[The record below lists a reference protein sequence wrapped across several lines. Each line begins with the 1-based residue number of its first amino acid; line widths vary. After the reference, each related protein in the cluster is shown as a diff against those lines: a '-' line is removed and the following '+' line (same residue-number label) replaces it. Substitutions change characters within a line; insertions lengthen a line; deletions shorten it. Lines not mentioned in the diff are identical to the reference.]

1 MIFSYIVVTLS
12 LIAIVAVFF
21 VGYLLG
27 CEKGIAEG
35 REYLANFVLSLKRDY
50 MNLDE
55 MDKKR
60 VENLFGVPFYVG
72 ILTGVGCSLMA
83 IAISS
88 TYCTYSKEEVFYL
101 GLMSLIIC
109 FGIVAY
115 SQIKEDA

>member
-1 MIFSYIVVTLS
+1 
-12 LIAIVAVFF
+12 
-21 VGYLLG
+21 
-27 CEKGIAEG
+27 
-35 REYLANFVLSLKRDY
+35 

-60 VENLFGVPFYVG
+60 VENLLGLPFYVG

-115 SQIKEDA
+115 SQIKEDD